1 MKGSKLRLALYQP
14 DIPQNVGTM
23 MRFAACMGMGVDI
36 IEPCGFVWAEKKMRR
51 AGMDYLEDVDLIRHR
66 NWDFFL
72 DQLPGR
78 LLLLTTKGATNYVN
92 YEFQE
97 NDTIMVGRASSGVP
111 ENVHERA
118 DGRLLIP
125 MMEGMRSINVALSAA
140 MVCGEAIRQTDSFP
154 TL

>member
-1 MKGSKLRLALYQP
+1 MSSSLRLALYQP

-23 MRFAACMGMGVDI
+23 LRFAACMGMGVDI

-51 AGMDYLEDVDLIRHR
+51 AGMDYLEDVDMIRHR

-78 LLLLTTKGATNYVN
+78 LLLLTTKGAQNYADFS
-92 YEFQE
+92 FQE
-97 NDTIMVGRASSGVP
+97 NDTLMVGRASSGVP
-111 ENVHERA
+111 EEVHARA

-125 MMEGMRSINVALSAA
+125 MQEGMRSINVALSAA
-140 MVCGEAIRQTDSFP
+140 MVCGEALRQTNSFP
-154 TL
+154 VIK